1 MEGFGG
7 LGPLSLSFAPGLN
20 IVLGPNEAGKTCL
33 MEFIRAMLF
42 GLSKRNKA
50 YQLYIP
56 LDGKPYGGRA
66 VIEKDGEEFALM
78 ARFPGV
84 PKVEGNKSSWEGQGA
99 LLYSRI
105 FSLGLAQVSD
115 LTLLSGQEMAQ
126 HLYSTTLGP
135 LGKAYSLAVEELEK
149 RREEFFKLRGQKPL
163 INRLLREIREVE
175 VELSG
180 LRALPLRYG
189 ELLEEIKRL
198 GAEIERV
205 DEEWVIVR
213 REREEWDAL
222 AKAHPIFSRL
232 EEVQR
237 LLKDEKLPLSFPPQ
251 GLKKLE
257 DIGGEIDQLARELE
271 ETRLLLGPIEET
283 LALPFQGNS
292 VLALEERI
300 QALREEWPLIKEMRD
315 RLLRVEDRLS
325 SLERLIDEGL
335 AYLEVEKLPPRPTG
349 VVWEKLK
356 GFSREFELLREER
369 LALEKER
376 DLRNEERRREGE
388 LETLRGM
395 APQKPPLPKDEVM
408 ARLGFIGQ
416 ARDHMMAA
424 PSLWE
429 MGVFLFLLLVGIGG
443 TLIGGGLLRWAGI
456 GMTLLGVGSV
466 GWACYR
472 RWRWKRE
479 AKRLAERLDLHRLT
493 FSLLGAAE
501 KELKEMEEA
510 YRRLNDWKRRCSDL
524 ERAVGLLAREMKRL
538 NDAME
543 DLEIR
548 ERALAEDWERWVIG
562 IGLSPIYPHQVVQ
575 DLLHRVEDLHR
586 AYGERE
592 DLLKERKEISESLKG
607 FHDRLSQAL
616 SDLDLEVGSWEEG
629 MVALGRILEET
640 KDAYEERKAQE
651 AKASPLRERRRLLE
665 GKLAPKRG
673 ELERLLQEARVT
685 SVGTFRELAQE
696 WEKREALEEE
706 AKELR
711 LQLAGLLGRD
721 WEEWVPRLAGLGPGE
736 ANRRL
741 EELTERE
748 RELRERRDGLIHDQA
763 RLCRRREELEGEER
777 EQELAQRREELIEKL
792 RETINKWTVDSIAI
806 MLFRRTREVYEREN
820 QPRVLQE
827 ASRFFSTMTGERY
840 NRVYLPIGEEELWVE
855 RSDGRRLSSRYLSQ
869 GTGEQLYLSLSMA
882 IMTEMAQRGIAFPV
896 VLDDILVNFDPTRA
910 SRAAEAILSL
920 SNRLQVLFFTCHP
933 HIVELFQRMEGVTFR
948 QIPPSGDS

>member
-1 MEGFGG
+1 VEGFGG
-7 LGPLSLSFAPGLN
+7 LGPLSLSFAHGLN
-20 IVLGPNEAGKTCL
+20 LVLGPNEAGKTCL

-42 GLSKRNKA
+42 GLSKRDRA
-50 YQLYIP
+50 YQLYLP

-66 VIEKDGEEFALM
+66 MIEKDGEEFALM

-84 PKVEGNKSSWEGQGA
+84 PKVEVNERSWGGQSA

-135 LGKAYSLAVEELEK
+135 LGKAYALAVEELEK

-163 INRLLREIREVE
+163 INKLLKEIREAE

-189 ELLEEIKRL
+189 ELLEEIRRL
-198 GAEIERV
+198 GAEIERA
-205 DEEWVIVR
+205 DEEWVTMR

-237 LLKDEKLPLSFPPQ
+237 LLKDEKLPPSFPPQ
-251 GLKKLE
+251 GLKRLE
-257 DIGGEIDQLARELE
+257 DIGGEIDQLTQELE
-271 ETRLLLGPIEET
+271 ETRLLLGPMEET
-283 LALPFQGNS
+283 LSLPFQGNS
-292 VLALEERI
+292 VLALGERI
-300 QALREEWPLIKEMRD
+300 QALREEWPLIKEIRG
-315 RLLRVEDRLS
+315 RLLKVEDRLS
-325 SLERLIDEGL
+325 SLDRLIEEGL

-356 GFSREFELLREER
+356 GFVREFERLREER
-369 LALEKER
+369 VALEKER
-376 DLRNEERRREGE
+376 DLRKEEEKRGEGE
-388 LETLRGM
+388 LETLKGV
-395 APQKPPLPKDEVM
+395 APQKSPLLQDEVIG
-408 ARLGFIGQ
+408 RLGFISQ
-416 ARDHMMAA
+416 ARDHIMAA

-429 MGVFLFLLLVGIGG
+429 MGVFLFLLVVGIGG
-443 TLIGGGLLRWAGI
+443 TQSGSTFLRLAGGGMALLGIGG
-456 GMTLLGVGSV
+456 V

-479 AKRLAERLDLHRLT
+479 TRRLAKILDLDKLT
-493 FSLLGAAE
+493 FSILETVE

-510 YRRLNDWKRRCSDL
+510 YRHLNDWKRRCSDL
-524 ERAVGLLAREMKRL
+524 ERAVGLLAREMRRL
-538 NDAME
+538 DNAME
-543 DLEIR
+543 DLELR
-548 ERALAEDWERWVIG
+548 ERALAENWERWVIG

-575 DLLHRVEDLHR
+575 DLLHRVEELHR
-586 AYGERE
+586 AYGERGG
-592 DLLKERKEISESLKG
+592 LLKERKEISESLKG
-607 FHDRLSQAL
+607 FHDRLSQVL

-629 MVALGRILEET
+629 MVALGRVLEEA

-665 GKLAPKRG
+665 GKLAQKKG

-685 SVGTFRELAQE
+685 SVGTFRELAQG
-696 WEKREALEEE
+696 WEKREVLEEE

-711 LQLAGLLGRD
+711 LQLAGLLGGD
-721 WEEWVPRLAGLGPGE
+721 WKEWVPRLAGLGPGE

-748 RELRERRDGLIHDQA
+748 LRERRDGLIHDHA

-777 EQELAQRREELIEKL
+777 EQELAQQKEELIEKL

-827 ASRFFSTMTGERY
+827 ASRFFSTMTGGRY

-855 RSDGRRLSSRYLSQ
+855 RSDGRRLSSRYLSR
-869 GTGEQLYLSLSMA
+869 GTGEQIYLSLSMA
-882 IMTEMAQRGIAFPV
+882 IMIEVAQRGIAFPV

-910 SRAAEAILSL
+910 SKAAEAILSL

-933 HIVELFQRMEGVTFR
+933 HIVELFQGMEGVTSR